1 MKTNLSLDAE
11 LIDQALKVSGERTK
25 KAAVTLA
32 LKEFIARRWAEENRE
47 SISAFNEEIEDQ
59 GVWSE
64 GMRSW

>member
-11 LIDQALKVSGERTK
+11 LIDQAPKVSGERTK
-25 KAAVTLA
+25 KAAVTLV

-47 SISAFNEEIEDQ
+47 SISAFNKEIEEQ

-64 GMRSW
+64 GMRTW